1 MAREQAA
8 SVAPKRRAFQHGD
21 VLVMSVGTFQHAYNA
36 LFTMDMANAAMDPM
50 RATAAAERLSIGAGV
65 SGMDVQ
71 PSPSQQSFPE
81 L

>member
-8 SVAPKRRAFQHGD
+8 TVAPKRRAFQHGD
-21 VLVMSVGTFQHAYNA
+21 VLVMWDRTFQPVSNA
-36 LFTMDMANAAMDPM
+36 LITMDMANAAMDPM
-50 RATAAAERLSIGAGV
+50 RATAAAERLSIGVGV